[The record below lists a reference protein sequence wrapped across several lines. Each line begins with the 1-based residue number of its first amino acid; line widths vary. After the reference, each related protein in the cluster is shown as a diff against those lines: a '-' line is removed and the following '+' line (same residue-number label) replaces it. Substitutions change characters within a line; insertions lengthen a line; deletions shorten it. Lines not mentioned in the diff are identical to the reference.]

1 MEVFN
6 TIKPVQEYLQ
16 KQRSLHRSIGLVPT
30 MGALHE
36 GHLSLL
42 KAATAQNNI
51 CICSIF
57 VNPTQFNNSE
67 DLRHYPRQVEKD
79 IEMLEQAGCNAVFIP
94 EEGEM
99 YSGKPELTLNFGAL
113 ETVMEGKF
121 RPGHFNGVGLVVS
134 KLFNIVSPDRAYFG
148 QKDLQ
153 QFAVI
158 KRLVQDLSYQLELC
172 REPIVREA
180 DGLAMSSRNMRL
192 NEDERVTARALYTS
206 LNRGKDALRSGK
218 SPEEISRENMAWLQD
233 QGVRPEYY
241 EIVDP
246 DTMMPVVNHFNGK
259 PVALCVAGEVGPVR
273 LIDNLVIE

>member
-6 TIKPVQEYLQ
+6 TIKPIQEYLR
-16 KQRSLHRSIGLVPT
+16 KQRSLHKSIGLVPT
-30 MGALHE
+30 MGALHR

-42 KAATAQNNI
+42 HAATSQNDI

-67 DLRHYPRQVEKD
+67 DLKHYPRQVEKD
-79 IEMLEQAGCNAVFIP
+79 IEMLKQAGCDAVFIP
-94 EEGEM
+94 DEGEM
-99 YSGKPELTLNFGAL
+99 YSGKPEMSLDFGSL

-121 RPGHFNGVGLVVS
+121 RPGHFNGVGLVVA
-134 KLFNIVSPDRAYFG
+134 KLFNILMPDRAYFG

-172 REPIVREA
+172 REPIVREE
-180 DGLAMSSRNMRL
+180 DGLALSSRNMRL
-192 NEDERVTARALYTS
+192 NHEEREVARALYAS
-206 LNRGKDALRSGK
+206 LQRGKAALEGGEPPRK
-218 SPEEISRENMAWLQD
+218 ISKENMRWLEM
-233 QGVRPEYY
+233 QGVKPEYF

-246 DTMMPVVNHFNGK
+246 DTMMPLMNHLTGK